1 MAAYPEYQGTYA
13 SMMLDGRKV
22 YDLLQ
27 HTGSVEK
34 IDIMEALVGIE
45 NTPMRVPNGHHVK
58 FVFPVDVRTAPDG
71 ELSLLFLTFARAP

>member
-13 SMMLDGRKV
+13 SMMLDGGKV

-27 HTGSVEK
+27 HSGSVEK

-58 FVFPVDVRTAPDG
+58 FVFPVDVRTAP
-71 ELSLLFLTFARAP
+71 SLICHCCFLTFARAP